1 MKLSVFYD
9 HILQA
14 VEQTKR
20 TAEELLQEVRA
31 EGIEAVEIRL
41 EHLNR
46 ETWERLQSC
55 GLRVSCIYE
64 FFEMDSKDES
74 AKIKKLLETAAKL
87 GTEKVLIVPGFVAHE
102 EAAELQ
108 YCMKD
113 AVRISAFLEKNSKTQ
128 RMAEGLSY
136 AARMG
141 AELGVQVTVED
152 FDDCRSPLYG
162 RRGVRWFLDR
172 IPELQYTLDLGNF
185 VGNEEDVR
193 EAWELLQDR
202 VVHVHCKD
210 RGEEQEKIADKRCLN
225 RGLAPAA
232 VGSGYLPIA
241 ELLCRLK
248 EKGYEGYLAIEHFGA
263 EDQEAYI
270 RKSAEFLRAYM

>member
-1 MKLSVFYD
+1 MFYD
-9 HILQA
+9 HILEA
-14 VEQTKR
+14 GEQTPK
-20 TAEELLQEVRA
+20 TAAELLREVRA

-41 EHLNR
+41 EHLER
-46 ETWERLQSC
+46 ETWKLLQSC
-55 GLRVSCIYE
+55 DLKVSCIYE
-64 FFEMDSKDES
+64 FFEMDKRNEG
-74 AKIKKLLETAAKL
+74 AKVKKLLETAAEL
-87 GTEKVLIVPGFVAHE
+87 RTEKVLIVPGFVSHE
-102 EAAELQ
+102 EAAQLQ
-108 YCMKD
+108 SCMKD
-113 AVRISAFLEKNSKTQ
+113 DVRLAAFLEKNSKTQ

-136 AARMG
+136 AAKVG
-141 AELGVQVTVED
+141 AEMGVQVTVED
-152 FDDCRSPLYG
+152 FDDGRSPLYG

-172 IPELQYTLDLGNF
+172 IPELQYTMDLGNF

-193 EAWELLQDR
+193 DAWELLQDR

-210 RGEEQEKIADKRCLN
+210 RGEEQEKSADKQCLN

-248 EKGYEGYLAIEHFGA
+248 EKGYDGYLAIEHFGA

-270 RKSAEFLRAYM
+270 RKSAEFLRTYL

>member
-9 HILQA
+9 HILEA
-14 VEQTKR
+14 GEQTKK
-20 TAEELLQEVRA
+20 TAAELLQEVRA
-31 EGIEAVEIRL
+31 EGIDAVEIRL

-46 ETWERLQSC
+46 ETWELLQSC
-55 GLRVSCIYE
+55 GLKVSCIYE
-64 FFEMDSKDES
+64 FFEMDKKDEG
-74 AKIKKLLETAAKL
+74 AKLKKLLETAARL
-87 GTEKVLIVPGFVAHE
+87 GTEKVLIVPGFVSQG
-102 EAAELQ
+102 EAAQLQ
-108 YCMKD
+108 SCMKD
-113 AVRISAFLEKNSKTQ
+113 AARLSAFLEKNRETQ

-136 AARMG
+136 AAKAG

-152 FDDCRSPLYG
+152 FDDSRSPLCG
-162 RRGVRWFLDR
+162 MRGVRWFLDR

-210 RGEEQEKIADKRCLN
+210 RGEEQGKPEDKRRLN

-232 VGSGYLPIA
+232 AGSGYLPVA

-248 EKGYEGYLAIEHFGA
+248 EKGYNGYLAIEHFGA
-263 EDQEAYI
+263 EDQETYI